1 MNGNDVTGKSQSEI
15 VTELRNVPMGGK
27 VKLVVSRQEDVSKT
41 EARIE
46 FRSISV
52 FVNYEILNKI
62 DHIKPRDILIV
73 INVLLISMLRK

>member
-73 INVLLISMLRK
+73 INVLLTSMLRK